1 MGLAEKLQQ
10 IDALQEQIGS
20 HDKLPDDVWKKI
32 NYKFRLEW
40 NYTSNSMEGNSL
52 TRSETRSV
60 MIGNITVNGK
70 PIKDIL
76 EVKGHD
82 DVVNTLLKMGKA
94 ELNLSEQRMKEIHRA
109 IMHEEDP
116 EKQKLI
122 GVWKKENNYVYN
134 YKGERFDFV
143 PPADV
148 PDRMHRSVNW
158 LNAEKE
164 KIARKA
170 KDALHPVEM
179 ALRFNLD
186 YVTIHPFYDGNG
198 RTSRIF
204 TNLILISYGYPPL
217 YVKENERGRYYQYIA
232 DIQGYG
238 GAPDVFYE
246 LMAEL
251 VIRSQQLILAAI
263 AGEDISSE

>member
-1 MGLAEKLQQ
+1 MPYK
-10 IDALQEQIGS
+10 
-20 HDKLPDDVWKKI
+20 DKLERINELQLVIDNYGRLPGDVLKKI

-60 MIGNITVNGK
+60 MIGNITVDGK

-76 EVKGHD
+76 EIKGHD
-82 DVVNTLLKMGKA
+82 EVINSIIKTGKA
-94 ELNLSEQRMKEIHRA
+94 ELNISEKRIKEIHTG

-116 EKQKLI
+116 EKKKMI
-122 GVWKKENNYVYN
+122 GRWKTTNNYLYN
-134 YKGERFDFV
+134 YKNERIDFV

-148 PDRMHRSVNW
+148 PERMHQLINW
-158 LNAEKE
+158 LNAQRE
-164 KIARKA
+164 KIVRSSD
-170 KDALHPVEM
+170 DALHPAILAFAFHIE
-179 ALRFNLD
+179 

-204 TNLILISYGYPPL
+204 TNLILIAYGYPPL
-217 YVKENERGRYYQYIA
+217 YIKESERNAYYQYLA

-238 GAPDVFYE
+238 GPPDMFYDF
-246 LMAEL
+246 MAGL
-251 VIRSQQLILAAI
+251 LIRSQQLMLDGIE
-263 AGEDISSE
+263 GKDIE